1 MPKSNPNSEQIHL
14 VVELSSGIDEE
25 ELEDANDGQYL
36 AGLVTISILFTI
48 FLHSWTK
55 PFLKWPNRWSCLMDN
70 SVLLEGGDWF
80 PV

>member
-36 AGLVTISILFTI
+36 AGLVTISILFSI
-48 FLHSWTK
+48 FYTQEQS
-55 PFLKWPNRWSCLMDN
+55 PFWSDR
-70 SVLLEGGDWF
+70 VDE
-80 PV
+80 VV

>member
-36 AGLVTISILFTI
+36 AGLVTISILFSI
-48 FLHSWTK
+48 FYTHEQS
-55 PFLKWPNRWSCLMDN
+55 PF
-70 SVLLEGGDWF
+70 
-80 PV
+80 